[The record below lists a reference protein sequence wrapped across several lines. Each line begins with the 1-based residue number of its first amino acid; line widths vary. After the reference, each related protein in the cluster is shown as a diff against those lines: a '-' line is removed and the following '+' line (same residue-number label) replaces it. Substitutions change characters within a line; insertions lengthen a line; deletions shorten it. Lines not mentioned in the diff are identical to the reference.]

1 MMSGVAENRSVDR
14 KEGRGERRKEGGG
27 RRRPVFVLILR
38 KSTQLQ
44 CSISSPLI
52 VEQQDLEHGGFPR
65 GRWHVSDDVSRDV
78 DPHSAARGRDCPFA
92 MAAGEALCLYR
103 AMQRSARKFT
113 NYNVRECV
121 LGRRVPSALPRAVGS
136 EP

>member
-1 MMSGVAENRSVDR
+1 MGWPRTGVWIGR
-14 KEGRGERRKEGGG
+14 KEGERGRKEAGEGV
-27 RRRPVFVLILR
+27 PFSSQLCLR
-38 KSTQLQ
+38 KSAHFNYQHLEPAH
-44 CSISSPLI
+44 SSEVAI
-52 VEQQDLEHGGFPR
+52 WRRIPR

>member
-1 MMSGVAENRSVDR
+1 MSGVAENRSVDR
-14 KEGRGERRKEGGG
+14 KEGRGERWKEGGG

-38 KSTQLQ
+38 KSTRLCQ

-52 VEQQDLEHGGFPR
+52 VGSARNGFPR